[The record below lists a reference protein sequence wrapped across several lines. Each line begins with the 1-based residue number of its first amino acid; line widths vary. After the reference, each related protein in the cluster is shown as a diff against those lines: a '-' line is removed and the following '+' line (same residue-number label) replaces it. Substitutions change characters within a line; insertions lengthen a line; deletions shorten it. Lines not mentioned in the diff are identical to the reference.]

1 MATTSKHHSHPL
13 RTLIV
18 FLAFSVGL
26 VGLMALG
33 GVWTPKLGL
42 DLRGGTTITLTAS
55 NTSGEGSIDPDS
67 LEQARTII
75 QQRVDSF
82 GVGETE
88 VTTSGDRQI
97 VVSVPNVQQDELVR
111 TVGQTAQLYFRLVY
125 AQETVAD
132 PSAQPTVEPTDPAQ
146 PSQSAQP
153 AESAQPSAEPSAS
166 PSTNGRPLPSLPT
179 PVPSPRP
186 TAPGATPLTTQQV
199 LDWQPSER
207 DQSEYTDFQC
217 GDPFPD
223 VSDQPL
229 ITCDKAGTTKFLL
242 SPTVIS
248 GKDLVKAAAGIP
260 QGQVSWVVN
269 LEFNSTAGATFET
282 VTEALATKTSPQN
295 EFAIVLDG
303 DVISTPYVST
313 TIAGGK
319 AEISGSFTQK
329 SATELANVLKY
340 GALPLAFDV
349 SSVDTVS
356 AKLGGEQLDA
366 GIIAGII
373 GLALVVA
380 YSLLY
385 YRALSIVVVSSLVVA
400 FGITYA
406 FIVLLGQAMGFALNL
421 PGVAGLIVA
430 IGVTADSFIIYFER
444 IRDEVRDGRTLRTA
458 IEVGW
463 VRSRQTILVA
473 DGVSLLS
480 AIVLFILAIGAVKG
494 FAFTLGLT
502 TLIDLAVVF
511 WFTKPLVS
519 LLGKTTY
526 FGQGRKFSGFEP
538 EHLGAKHQPPL
549 HRRRPA
555 RPVAAATK
563 EA

>member
-1 MATTSKHHSHPL
+1 MATTSKHLSHPL

-18 FLAFSVGL
+18 FLAFCVGL

-33 GVWTPKLGL
+33 GIWTPKLGL

-55 NTSGEGSIDPDS
+55 NTTGEGSVDPAS
-67 LEQARTII
+67 LELARTII
-75 QQRVDSF
+75 QQRVDAI

-97 VVSVPNVQQDELVR
+97 IVSVPNVQQDELVR
-111 TVGQTAQLYFRLVY
+111 MVGQTAQLYFRLVY
-125 AQETVAD
+125 TQEQVAAAPGTEE
-132 PSAQPTVEPTDPAQ
+132 PSAEPTQ
-146 PSQSAQP
+146 G
-153 AESAQPSAEPSAS
+153 AEPSAS
-166 PSTNGRPLPSLPT
+166 PSVNRRPLPSLPT

-199 LDWQPSER
+199 LEWQPSER
-207 DQSEYTDFQC
+207 DQSDFGNFQC

-229 ITCDKAGTTKFLL
+229 ITCDQAGTIKYLL

-248 GKDLVKAAAGIP
+248 GSDLVQASAGIP
-260 QGQVSWVVN
+260 QNQVSWVVD
-269 LEFNSTAGATFET
+269 LEFNSTAAATFEQ
-282 VTEALATKTSPQN
+282 VTKEISTRTSPQN
-295 EFAIVLDG
+295 QFAIVLDG
-303 DVISTPYVST
+303 DVITAPYVSNP
-313 TIAGGK
+313 IPGGR
-319 AEISGSFTQK
+319 AQISGSFTQQ

-356 AKLGGEQLDA
+356 AKLGGEQLEA

-373 GLALVVA
+373 GLVLVIA
-380 YSLLY
+380 YSVIY
-385 YRALSIVVVSSLVVA
+385 YRALALVVVSSLVVA

-430 IGVTADSFIIYFER
+430 IGVTADSFVIYFER
-444 IRDEVRDGRTLRTA
+444 IRDEVRDGRSLRTA

-519 LLGKTTY
+519 LLGRTKY
-526 FGQGRKFSGFEP
+526 FGEGRKFSGFEP

-555 RPVAAATK
+555 RVTASASQ

>member
-1 MATTSKHHSHPL
+1 MATTSKHLSHPL

-18 FLAFSVGL
+18 FLAFCVGL

-33 GVWTPKLGL
+33 GIWTPKLGL

-55 NTSGEGSIDPDS
+55 NTTGEGSVDPAS
-67 LEQARTII
+67 LELARTII
-75 QQRVDSF
+75 QQRVDAI

-97 VVSVPNVQQDELVR
+97 IVSVPNVQQDELVR
-111 TVGQTAQLYFRLVY
+111 MVGQTAQLYFRLVY
-125 AQETVAD
+125 TQEQVAAAPGTEE
-132 PSAQPTVEPTDPAQ
+132 PSAEPTQ
-146 PSQSAQP
+146 G
-153 AESAQPSAEPSAS
+153 AEPSAS
-166 PSTNGRPLPSLPT
+166 PSVNRRPLPSLPT

-199 LDWQPSER
+199 LEWQPSER
-207 DQSEYTDFQC
+207 DQSDFGNFQC

-229 ITCDKAGTTKFLL
+229 ITCDQAGTIKYLL

-248 GKDLVKAAAGIP
+248 GSDLVKAAAGIP
-260 QGQVSWVVN
+260 QNQVSWVVD
-269 LEFNSTAGATFET
+269 LEFNSTAAATFEQ
-282 VTEALATKTSPQN
+282 VTKEISTRTSPQN
-295 EFAIVLDG
+295 QFAIVLDG
-303 DVISTPYVST
+303 DVISTPYVSKP
-313 TIAGGK
+313 IPGGK
-319 AEISGSFTQK
+319 AQISGSFTQQ

-356 AKLGGEQLDA
+356 AKLGGEQLEA

-373 GLALVVA
+373 GLVLVIA
-380 YSLLY
+380 YSVIY
-385 YRALSIVVVSSLVVA
+385 YRALALVVVSSLVVA

-430 IGVTADSFIIYFER
+430 IGVTADSFVIYFER
-444 IRDEVRDGRTLRTA
+444 IRDEVRDGRSLRTA

-519 LLGKTTY
+519 LLGRTKY
-526 FGQGRKFSGFEP
+526 FGEGRKFSGFEP

-555 RPVAAATK
+555 RVTASASQ

>member
-1 MATTSKHHSHPL
+1 
-13 RTLIV
+13 
-18 FLAFSVGL
+18 
-26 VGLMALG
+26 MALG

-55 NTSGEGSIDPDS
+55 NTTGQGSVDPES
-67 LEQARTII
+67 LELARTII
-75 QQRVDSF
+75 QQRVDSI

-97 VVSVPNVQQDELVR
+97 IVAVPNVQQDELVR
-111 TVGQTAQLYFRLVY
+111 MVGQTAQLYFRLVY
-125 AQETVAD
+125 TKEAVTPD
-132 PSAQPTVEPTDPAQ
+132 PSTQPTAEPT
-146 PSQSAQP
+146 
-153 AESAQPSAEPSAS
+153 ESAQSPAPSTS
-166 PSTNGRPLPSLPT
+166 PSTNPRPLPNLPT

-186 TAPGATPLTTQQV
+186 TQPGPTPLTTQQV
-199 LDWQPSER
+199 LDWQPSQR
-207 DQSEYTDFQC
+207 DQSDFTNYQC

-229 ITCDKAGTTKFLL
+229 ITCDKTGTAKFLL
-242 SPTVIS
+242 SPAAIS
-248 GKDLVKAAAGIP
+248 GKDLVQASAGIP
-260 QGQVSWVVN
+260 QNSVSWAVA
-269 LEFNSTAGATFET
+269 LEFNSTAAATFET
-282 VTEALATKTSPQN
+282 VTKAISTRTSPQN
-295 EFAIVLDG
+295 QFAIVLDG
-303 DVISTPYVST
+303 TVITDPYVSKA
-313 TIAGGK
+313 IPGGK
-319 AEISGSFTQK
+319 AEISGSMNQQ

-356 AKLGGEQLDA
+356 AKLGGEQLEA

-373 GLALVVA
+373 GLVLVVA
-380 YSLLY
+380 YSVLY
-385 YRALSIVVVSSLVVA
+385 YRALSLVVVSSLVIA

-519 LLGKTTY
+519 LLGRTKY

-549 HRRRPA
+549 HRRRPVA
-555 RPVAAATK
+555 KPVAAAAASK

>member
-1 MATTSKHHSHPL
+1 MATTSKHLSHPL

-18 FLAFSVGL
+18 FLAFCVGL

-33 GVWTPKLGL
+33 GIWTPKLGL

-55 NTSGEGSIDPDS
+55 NTTGEGSVDPAS
-67 LEQARTII
+67 LELARTII
-75 QQRVDSF
+75 QQRVDAI

-97 VVSVPNVQQDELVR
+97 IVSVPNVQQDELVR
-111 TVGQTAQLYFRLVY
+111 MVGQTAQLYFRLVY
-125 AQETVAD
+125 TQEQVAAAPGTEE
-132 PSAQPTVEPTDPAQ
+132 PSAEPTQ
-146 PSQSAQP
+146 G
-153 AESAQPSAEPSAS
+153 AEPSAS
-166 PSTNGRPLPSLPT
+166 PSVNRRPLPSLPT

-199 LDWQPSER
+199 LEWQPSER
-207 DQSEYTDFQC
+207 DQSDFGNFQC

-229 ITCDKAGTTKFLL
+229 ITCDQAGTIKYLL
-242 SPTVIS
+242 SPTLIS
-248 GKDLVKAAAGIP
+248 GSDLLQASAGIP
-260 QGQVSWVVN
+260 QNEVSWVVS
-269 LEFNSTAGATFET
+269 LEFNSTAAATFEQ
-282 VTEALATKTSPQN
+282 VTKEISTRTSPQN
-295 EFAIVLDG
+295 QFAIVLDG
-303 DVISTPYVST
+303 DVITAPYVSNP
-313 TIAGGK
+313 IPGGR
-319 AEISGSFTQK
+319 AQISGSFTQQ

-356 AKLGGEQLDA
+356 AKLGGEQLEA

-373 GLALVVA
+373 GLVLVIA
-380 YSLLY
+380 YSVIY
-385 YRALSIVVVSSLVVA
+385 YRALALVVVSSLVVA

-430 IGVTADSFIIYFER
+430 IGVTADSFVIYFER
-444 IRDEVRDGRTLRTA
+444 IRDEVRDGRSLRTA

-519 LLGKTTY
+519 LLGRTKY
-526 FGQGRKFSGFEP
+526 FGEGRKFSGFEP

-555 RPVAAATK
+555 RVTASASQ

>member
-1 MATTSKHHSHPL
+1 MATTSKHLSHPL

-18 FLAFSVGL
+18 FLAFCVGL

-33 GVWTPKLGL
+33 GIWTPKLGL

-55 NTSGEGSIDPDS
+55 NTTGEGSVDPAS
-67 LEQARTII
+67 LELARTII
-75 QQRVDSF
+75 QQRVDAI

-97 VVSVPNVQQDELVR
+97 IVSVPNVQQDELVR
-111 TVGQTAQLYFRLVY
+111 MVGQTAQLYFRLVY
-125 AQETVAD
+125 TQEQVAAAPGTEE
-132 PSAQPTVEPTDPAQ
+132 PSAEPTQ
-146 PSQSAQP
+146 G
-153 AESAQPSAEPSAS
+153 AEPSAS
-166 PSTNGRPLPSLPT
+166 PSVNRRPLPSLPT

-199 LDWQPSER
+199 LEWQPSER
-207 DQSEYTDFQC
+207 DQSDFGNFQC

-229 ITCDKAGTTKFLL
+229 ITCDQAGTIKYLM

-248 GKDLVKAAAGIP
+248 GSDLVKAAAGIP
-260 QGQVSWVVN
+260 QNQVSWVVD
-269 LEFNSTAGATFET
+269 LEFNSTAAATFEQ
-282 VTEALATKTSPQN
+282 VTKEISTRTSPQN
-295 EFAIVLDG
+295 QFAIVLDG
-303 DVISTPYVST
+303 DVITAPYVSNA
-313 TIAGGK
+313 IPGGR
-319 AEISGSFTQK
+319 AQISGSFTQQ

-356 AKLGGEQLDA
+356 AKLGGEQLEA

-373 GLALVVA
+373 GLVLVIA
-380 YSLLY
+380 YSVIY
-385 YRALSIVVVSSLVVA
+385 YRALALVVVSSLVVA

-430 IGVTADSFIIYFER
+430 IGVTADSFVIYFER
-444 IRDEVRDGRTLRTA
+444 IRDEVRDGRSLRTA

-519 LLGKTTY
+519 LLGRTKY
-526 FGQGRKFSGFEP
+526 FGEGRKFSGFEP

-555 RPVAAATK
+555 RVTASASQ